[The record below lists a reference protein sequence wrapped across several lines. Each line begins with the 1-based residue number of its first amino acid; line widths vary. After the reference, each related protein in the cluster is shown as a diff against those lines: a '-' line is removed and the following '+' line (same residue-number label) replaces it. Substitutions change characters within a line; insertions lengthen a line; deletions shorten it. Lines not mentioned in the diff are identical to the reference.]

1 MLADKPLI
9 LESLEQLRTFNI
21 PEGGMHVAVGT
32 FDGVHVGHWALVE
45 AVRQKAAER
54 GGASA
59 IFTFQNH
66 PRSVLRNLDR
76 PILLTPWE
84 QKRDLL
90 RKLGVEILIGI
101 PFTREFSQ
109 MEAEV
114 FISEV
119 LVGNCKARSLHSGT
133 NFHFGRGG
141 RGGVELL
148 QKMATPMEYEY
159 HPLELVLQEGEK
171 VSSTEIRTALWNGD
185 VKGAAR
191 GLGRWH
197 SVEGK
202 VISGDQL
209 GRRIGFPTANL
220 ELPEDLL
227 RPKYG
232 VYAGW
237 AIHHGK
243 KFPAVLNLGVRP
255 TVTGSREERCEVHL
269 LDFSGDLYGE
279 RLRFEF
285 VERLREEQTFP
296 GLQEL
301 TAQLARDCEVA
312 RTLLQQNSLPALRK

>member
-1 MLADKPLI
+1 MLADKPLV
-9 LESLEQLRTFNI
+9 LESLEQLRDYTF
-21 PEGGMHVAVGT
+21 PKEGLHVAVGT

-45 AVRQKAAER
+45 AVRRKACEM

-59 IFTFQNH
+59 VLTFQNH
-66 PRSVLRNLDR
+66 PRSVLRKLEQ

-84 QKRDLL
+84 EKRYLL

-101 PFTREFSQ
+101 PFTWDFSQ
-109 MEAEV
+109 MKAED

-119 LVGNCKARSLHSGT
+119 LVGYCKARSLHSGT

-148 QKMATPMEYEY
+148 RQMAEPLGYDY
-159 HPLELVLQEGEK
+159 HPLELVRQEGEK
-171 VSSTEIRTALWNGD
+171 VSSTEIREALWSGD
-185 VKGAAR
+185 VRGAAR

-202 VISGDQL
+202 VILGDQL
-209 GRRIGFPTANL
+209 GRKIGFPTANL
-220 ELPEDLL
+220 ELPEELL

-237 AIHHGK
+237 ALHSGMVS
-243 KFPAVLNLGVRP
+243 PAVLNLGVRP
-255 TVTGSREERCEVHL
+255 TVTGSSVERWEVHL

-279 RLRFEF
+279 RVRFEF
-285 VERLREEQTFP
+285 VERLRDEQKFP
-296 GLQEL
+296 GLKEL
-301 TAQLARDCEVA
+301 SAQLGRDCEAA
-312 RTLLQQNSLPALRK
+312 RTLLQGTPLPER